1 MVSRFLWLVWR
12 VKLRTPSPLFFVI
25 TDKTLQAVEKLVDS
39 LKKLGIKYVDGE
51 LVYYEEEAGYNYLY

>member
-1 MVSRFLWLVWR
+1 LAETEGEVTNTA
-12 VKLRTPSPLFFVI
+12 TPVFVI

-51 LVYYEEEAGYNYLY
+51 LVYDEEEAGYEYLQ